1 MRMFTKKKQLY
12 NTFIIHSLTF
22 ISKYVAEE
30 SRACCSHRCDLHK
43 SEKEREVLSLAIIK
57 MESEMQWYQLIE
69 WL

>member
-1 MRMFTKKKQLY
+1 MKKKQFY

-30 SRACCSHRCDLHK
+30 SRARCSHHCDLGK
-43 SEKEREVLSLAIIK
+43 SEKETEVLSLAIIK
-57 MESEMQWYQLIE
+57 MESEMQWSRLIE